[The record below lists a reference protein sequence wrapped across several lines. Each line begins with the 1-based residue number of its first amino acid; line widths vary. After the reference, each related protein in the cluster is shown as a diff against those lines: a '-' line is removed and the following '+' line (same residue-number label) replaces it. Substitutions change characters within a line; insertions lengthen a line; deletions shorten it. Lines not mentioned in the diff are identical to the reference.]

1 MFDIFS
7 LLYSKALAES
17 MPGQKAAESTQAA
30 AEWTTGMA
38 EMVFGAVL
46 ACVLIG
52 GLSMILV
59 PSMRSKGFAMLG
71 GVAIVVVIIS
81 IIAFYKFSSFG
92 MTGSLSQTLGVGIK
106 R

>member
-1 MFDIFS
+1 MFAILS
-7 LLYSKALAES
+7 LLSSTAFAES
-17 MPGQKAAESTQAA
+17 MPGQKAVESTQAV
-30 AEWTTGMA
+30 AEWSTGMA
-38 EMVFGAVL
+38 EMLFGTVL

-59 PSMRSKGFAMLG
+59 PSMRTKGFGMLG
-71 GVAIVVVIIS
+71 GVAIVMVIIS